1 MNDIPVGLTK
11 RQEKAFDFAGDLAKQ
26 LITLS
31 TAIVATTT
39 AFHKDIFG
47 HEPLCVLLIMCLG
60 WVFLLLC
67 AGAGVGALMALTGAL
82 CDRDI
87 FDANVTPGVRNVAR
101 LARAQVTLFVAGL
114 SCAILYGTIAG
125 IWYAH

>member
-1 MNDIPVGLTK
+1 MIDTPVGLTK

-31 TAIVATTT
+31 TAIIVATT
-39 AFHKDIFG
+39 AFHKDVFG

-60 WVFLLLC
+60 WVCLLLC

-87 FDANVTPGVRNVAR
+87 FDGNVTPLVRNVAR
-101 LARAQVTLFVAGL
+101 LARVQVAFFVAGL
-114 SCAILYGTIAG
+114 SCAILYGTIAV
-125 IWYAH
+125 ILHTK